1 MVLRSFAEFAVGERD
16 RGLSA
21 EVQQAANRAVVDGFA
36 ATVAGSVMD
45 AAAIMRATLLDG
57 TELAVSQYAD
67 AGPMLV
73 DATVMPIIA
82 LQAPITAEAA
92 LATPELV
99 AEVLVDAL
107 SGGAEAG
114 MSIDDL
120 LAALPSAGDGA
131 LLGGLSQEFG
141 GASMVLAA
149 HSMAF
154 HFEATLAVHLDSVT
168 VA

>member
-1 MVLRSFAEFAVGERD
+1 MPAQVQDTVRFSQDVSNLLEDAGFSAADATET
-16 RGLSA
+16 LS
-21 EVQQAANRAVVDGFA
+21 
-36 ATVAGSVMD
+36 
-45 AAAIMRATLLDG
+45 TLLDG

-131 LLGGLSQEFG
+131 LLGGLSHEFG